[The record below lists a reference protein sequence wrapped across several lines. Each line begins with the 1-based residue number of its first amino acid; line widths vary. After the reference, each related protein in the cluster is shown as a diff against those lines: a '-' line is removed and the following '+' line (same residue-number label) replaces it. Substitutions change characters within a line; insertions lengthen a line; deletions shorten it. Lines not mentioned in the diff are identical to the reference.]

1 MSQKSAENPKFSKN
15 LTQSK
20 KMKNGAKTAKSYTV
34 KAILAKIVE
43 MVTEVE
49 KIEISKNH
57 PKAPTKPLEAV
68 FGLL

>member
-1 MSQKSAENPKFSKN
+1 MN
-15 LTQSK
+15 LSVR
-20 KMKNGAKTAKSYTV
+20 NILYFWRLANFNYLAKGFGVTV

>member
-1 MSQKSAENPKFSKN
+1 
-15 LTQSK
+15 
-20 KMKNGAKTAKSYTV
+20 MKNGAKTAKSYTV
-34 KAILAKIVE
+34 KAILAKIVVL
-43 MVTEVE
+43 VTEVE

>member
-1 MSQKSAENPKFSKN
+1 MNFHIIY
-15 LTQSK
+15 
-20 KMKNGAKTAKSYTV
+20 MKNIFILAGFWGFGVTV